1 MFPLRDPAAWSVFR
15 ALFSLSWRSTCAKD
29 HGLFYLN
36 YPQISEVGN
45 PTTCAFICRSPSPRF
60 HATIRHQSHAAN
72 PFSFLFPSSSP
83 SWAYGFI
90 LIGTSS
96 LLQFVLCS
104 ALTSLSLVYQARA
117 GLVPSTDVLK
127 VVEAFNSESN
137 YTVWND
143 LTMNLSGFGTLLQ
156 NTDFYQNFQRFCV
169 KLYEPVAS
177 KLGWEAKE
185 GESESWLLLLCPN
198 KLWKCKKLN
207 FIQ

>member
-1 MFPLRDPAAWSVFR
+1 MPQFDTSLTRQTLSHFLLSLVGLWLHFNWNFEPFAN
-15 ALFSLSWRSTCAKD
+15 LFST
-29 HGLFYLN
+29 
-36 YPQISEVGN
+36 
-45 PTTCAFICRSPSPRF
+45 
-60 HATIRHQSHAAN
+60 
-72 PFSFLFPSSSP
+72 
-83 SWAYGFI
+83 
-90 LIGTSS
+90 
-96 LLQFVLCS
+96 LCS

-185 GESESWLLLLCPN
+185 GESESWLSHCYSMFSVQI
-198 KLWKCKKLN
+198 KLKKCKKLN
-207 FIQ
+207 SL